1 MSGYATTAGGRD
13 VVFSIIGNGDDT
25 KLTTKVMDELVER
38 SSPTRGDYAPRV
50 EHDHPLTG
58 LRVVDLSTGIPGGY
72 CSKLLADGGADV
84 VKVEPSAG

>member
-1 MSGYATTAGGRD
+1 M
-13 VVFSIIGNGDDT
+13 
-25 KLTTKVMDELVER
+25 
-38 SSPTRGDYAPRV
+38 

-84 VKVEPSAG
+84 VKVEPFAGDPLREHSDGVLFEFLHTSKRGIVLSV